1 MPIGKFRDAL
11 GVRGFQPFLW
21 TESLGALNDNIYKMV
36 VSLAAVN
43 IAIGAGGGSQFLSMA
58 QGIFILP
65 FILFSG
71 YAGYFADAYSK
82 RTVLIATKSFEIVAM
97 GLAVVAFSTGRIEFM
112 LAVLFLMATQ
122 SAFFS
127 PAKYGIL
134 PEMLADKDLSRGN
147 ALLQMTTFAAIIL
160 GTSLGTLFVD
170 SLSDRLWVVGLML
183 LAIAVAGVTASLGI
197 APVPASRSAGRFR
210 LNPWGEISVGV
221 RRLWNDR
228 RLWLTVAGISYFWF
242 LGALLQ
248 IAVLLFGK
256 RALGADDLEVGAL
269 LVFFAIG
276 IGIGSMVAGRLS
288 GDKVEL
294 GLVPLGAIGMG
305 VFSMLLSASAPSYS
319 WAATWMMA
327 LGFSGG
333 FFIVPLNAFLQQ
345 RAEQGERGRLIAAAG
360 FLSNLAILAASL
372 LSWVLSDR
380 LAFRADQTTLLAGGL
395 TLLGTLYVL
404 KVLPDF
410 LIRFLLW
417 LLTHTVYKIR
427 IEGQRHVPFR
437 GPALLVC
444 NHMSLVDGF
453 LVGACIQR
461 FVRFMVYRPYFEMK
475 VFRWA
480 LRLTNAIPVAAGSPR
495 EIVESL
501 QRAREELRQGHVV
514 CIFAEGSVSRTGN
527 LLPLTRGFERITK
540 DLNVPVI
547 PVHLDRL
554 WGSVFSFSE
563 GQFFWKWPRRI
574 PYPVTVSFG
583 APLPS
588 TAKAHQV
595 RQAIGELGA
604 EAAELSREPDDL
616 LDRRFIRT
624 ARRRWFSLCM
634 TDSTGKELT
643 YGKTLIGSLALSRWI
658 RRHCRN
664 EEMVGLLLPSSVG
677 GAVANIAVL
686 MSGKVPVNLN
696 FTSGA
701 EAMRSAIEQCGIR
714 TILTSKRFL
723 KKAKIE
729 EIEGMVFLERVMQ
742 QVTPVQK
749 LAAAVAAAALPS
761 RLLSR
766 LYTPET
772 RDSSALAAVIFSSG
786 STGVPKGIMLS
797 HHNILSNIE
806 GVAQVFWVTEKD
818 RMLGVLPFFH
828 SFGLTVT
835 LWFPILS
842 GFAVAYHPNPLDAKT
857 VGEMAARHKATLL
870 LATPTFFSAYIR
882 RCSAEQFSS
891 LRHVLVGAEKL
902 RQPLA
907 EAFQEKFG
915 LDLLEGY
922 GCTET
927 APIVA
932 VNALDY
938 AGRGGRQSGHKSG
951 TVGHPLP
958 GVVAKV
964 VDIDTGDDLPPNEE
978 GLLLVKGPNVMKG
991 YLGQPEKT
999 KEVITNGW
1007 YHTGDVAAIDDDG
1020 FIRIT
1025 DRLSRFSKIGG
1036 EMVPH
1041 IKVEETVSHLL
1052 GDKPA
1057 AVTAV
1062 PDERKGERLVVFY
1075 TDPGVSSEELSTRL
1089 AESGLPNLWM
1099 PKRESLHLID
1109 EIPLLGSGK
1118 TDLKKIRS
1126 LALEMST

>member
-1 MPIGKFRDAL
+1 MSIGRFRDVL
-11 GVRGFQPFLW
+11 SFRGFQPFLW

-43 IAIGAGGGSQFLSMA
+43 VAIDAGGGSEFLSMA

-71 YAGYFADAYSK
+71 YAGHFADTYSK
-82 RTVLIATKSFEIVAM
+82 RTVLIATKAFEILAM
-97 GLAVVAFSTGRIEFM
+97 GLAVVAFLTGRMDFM

-134 PEMLADKDLSRGN
+134 PELLADKDLSRGN

-160 GTSLGTLFVD
+160 GTSLGALFVD
-170 SLSDRLWVVGLML
+170 SLSGRLWVVGLML
-183 LAIAVAGVTASLGI
+183 LAVAVAGVMASFGI
-197 APVPASRSAGRFR
+197 APVPAAGSGGRFR
-210 LNPWGEISVGV
+210 LNPWGEVSVGV

-228 RLWLTVAGISYFWF
+228 RLWLTVTGISYFWF
-242 LGALLQ
+242 LGALMQ
-248 IAVLLFGK
+248 IAILLFGK
-256 RALGADDLEVGAL
+256 QALGAGDLEVGGL
-269 LVFFAIG
+269 LVFFAVG
-276 IGIGSMVAGRLS
+276 IGVGSMVAGRLS

-319 WAATWMMA
+319 WAATWMTA

-345 RAEQGERGRLIAAAG
+345 RAEQEERGRLIAAAG
-360 FLSNLAILAASL
+360 FLSNIGILVAAV
-372 LSWVLSDR
+372 LSWVLSDH
-380 LAFRADQTTLLAGGL
+380 LGFRPDQTILLAGGL
-395 TLLGTLYVL
+395 TLLGTVYVF

-410 LIRFLLW
+410 LTRFLLW
-417 LLTHTVYKIR
+417 LLTHTVYKIH
-427 IEGQRHVPFR
+427 IEGQQHVPFR

-444 NHMSLVDGF
+444 NHISLVDGF

-461 FVRFMVYRPYFEMK
+461 FVRFMVYRPFFEMR

-480 LRLTNAIPVAAGSPR
+480 LNVTNAIPVAAGNPR
-495 EIVESL
+495 EVVESL
-501 QRAREELRQGHVV
+501 RRAREELEQGHVV

-527 LLPLTRGFERITK
+527 LLPFARGFERIIK
-540 DLNVPVI
+540 GLDVPVI

-563 GQFFWKWPRRI
+563 GQFFWKWPKKI
-574 PYPVTVSFG
+574 PYRVTVSFG
-583 APLPS
+583 SPLPA
-588 TAKAHQV
+588 TAKAHDV

-604 EAAELSREPDDL
+604 DAAELRREPDDQ
-616 LDRRFIRT
+616 LDRRFIQT
-624 ARRRWFSLCM
+624 ARRNWFSLCM
-634 TDSTGKELT
+634 ADSTGKELT
-643 YGKTLIGSLALSRWI
+643 YGKALIGTLALSRWV
-658 RRHCRN
+658 RRNCRN

-677 GAVANIAVL
+677 GAVANVAVL

-701 EAMRSAIEQCGIR
+701 EAVGAAIEQCEIR

-723 KKAKIE
+723 KKAKIDE
-729 EIEGMVFLERVMQ
+729 MEGMVFLEDVTRL
-742 QVTPVQK
+742 VTPAQK
-749 LAAAVAAAALPS
+749 IAAAIAAAVLPS
-761 RLLSR
+761 RLVSR
-766 LYTPET
+766 LYTPEK

-786 STGVPKGIMLS
+786 STGVPKGVMLS
-797 HHNILSNIE
+797 HHNILSNLE

-818 RMLGVLPFFH
+818 RMIGVLPFFH

-870 LATPTFFSAYIR
+870 LATPTFFSNYVR
-882 RCSAEQFSS
+882 KCSAEQFSS

-907 EAFQEKFG
+907 EAFREKFG
-915 LDLLEGY
+915 LELLEGY

-927 APIVA
+927 SPIVA
-932 VNALDY
+932 VNAPNH
-938 AGRGGRQSGHKSG
+938 AGRGAKQTGQKFG

-964 VDIDTGDDLPPNEE
+964 VHLDTGDVLPPDEE
-978 GLLLVKGPNVMKG
+978 GLLLVKGPNVMRG
-991 YLGQPEKT
+991 YLGQPQKT
-999 KEVITNGW
+999 KDVITDGW
-1007 YHTGDVAAIDDDG
+1007 YRTGDVAAIDDDG

-1041 IKVEETVSHLL
+1041 IKVEEAVTSVL
-1052 GDKPA
+1052 GGKPS

-1075 TDPGVSSEELSTRL
+1075 TEPDVSGEELSTRL
-1089 AESGLPNLWM
+1089 GESGLPNLWM
-1099 PKRESLHLID
+1099 PKRESFHFID

-1118 TDLKKIRS
+1118 TDLKKIRAM
-1126 LALEMST
+1126 ALEMAT

>member
-71 YAGYFADAYSK
+71 YAGHFADAYSK
-82 RTVLIATKSFEIVAM
+82 RTVLIATKSFEILAM
-97 GLAVVAFSTGRIEFM
+97 GLAVVAFSTGGIEFM

-134 PEMLADKDLSRGN
+134 PEILADKDLSRGN

-160 GTSLGTLFVD
+160 GTSLGALFFE
-170 SLSDRLWVVGLML
+170 SLSGRLWLVGLGL

-197 APVPASRSAGRFR
+197 AKVPASGSAGRFR
-210 LNPWGEISVGV
+210 FNPWGEISVGV
-221 RRLWNDR
+221 KRLRNDR

-242 LGALLQ
+242 LGALMQ
-248 IAVLLFGK
+248 IAILLFGK
-256 RALGADDLEVGAL
+256 QALGAGDLEVGAL

-276 IGIGSMVAGRLS
+276 IGAGSMAAGRLS

-305 VFSMLLSASAPSYS
+305 VFSMLLSGSAPSYS
-319 WAATWMMA
+319 WAATWLTA

-345 RAEQGERGRLIAAAG
+345 RADQRERGRLIAAAG
-360 FLSNLAILAASL
+360 FLQNVAILVASL

-380 LAFRADQTTLLAGGL
+380 LAFRPDQTMLLAGGL

-427 IEGQRHVPFR
+427 IEGQQHVPFR

-461 FVRFMVYRPYFEMK
+461 FVRFMVYRPYFEVK
-475 VFRWA
+475 LLHWA
-480 LRLTNAIPVAAGSPR
+480 LKLTNAIPVAAGSPR

-527 LLPLTRGFERITK
+527 LLPLARGFERITK
-540 DLNVPVI
+540 DLDVPVI

-563 GQFFWKWPRRI
+563 GQFFWKWPSRI
-574 PYPVTVSFG
+574 PYRVTVSFG
-583 APLPS
+583 APLPA

-604 EAAELSREPDDL
+604 EAAELRREPNDL

-624 ARRRWFSLCM
+624 ARRHWFSLCM
-634 TDSTGKELT
+634 ADSTGKELT

-677 GAVANIAVL
+677 GAVANVAVL
-686 MSGKVPVNLN
+686 MSGNVPVNLN

-723 KKAKIE
+723 KKANLE
-729 EIEGMVFLERVMQ
+729 EMDGMVFLERVMQ
-742 QVTPVQK
+742 QVTPAQK
-749 LAAAVAAAALPS
+749 VAAAVAAAVLPS
-761 RLLSR
+761 RLVSQ
-766 LYTPET
+766 LYTPEK

-786 STGVPKGIMLS
+786 STGMPKGVMLS

-806 GVAQVFWVTEKD
+806 GIAQLYWVTEKD
-818 RMLGVLPFFH
+818 RMIGVLPFFH

-835 LWFPILS
+835 LWFPLVS

-857 VGEMAARHKATLL
+857 VGEMAARYKATLL
-870 LATPTFFSAYIR
+870 LATPTFFSAYVR
-882 RCSAEQFSS
+882 KCSVEQFSS

-902 RQPLA
+902 RQPVA
-907 EAFQEKFG
+907 EAFREKFG

-938 AGRGGRQSGHKSG
+938 AGGGGRQTGHKSG

-964 VDIDTGDDLPPNEE
+964 VDIDTGDALPPDEE
-978 GLLLVKGPNVMKG
+978 GILLVKGPNVMRG

-999 KEVITNGW
+999 KEVIIDGW
-1007 YHTGDVAAIDDDG
+1007 YHTGDVAAIDRDG

-1025 DRLSRFSKIGG
+1025 DRLSRFSKMAG

-1052 GDKPA
+1052 GGKPA
-1057 AVTAV
+1057 VVTAI

-1075 TDPGVSSEELSTRL
+1075 IDPGVSSDELSTRL
-1089 AESGLPNLWM
+1089 GESDLPKLWM
-1099 PKRESLHLID
+1099 PKRENLHLID
-1109 EIPLLGSGK
+1109 EIPVLGTGK

-1126 LALEMST
+1126 LALEMSG

>member
-1 MPIGKFRDAL
+1 MPIGKFGDVL
-11 GVRGFQPFLW
+11 GFRGFRPFLW
-21 TESLGALNDNIYKMV
+21 TQFLGALNDHVYKMV

-43 IAIGAGGGSQFLSMA
+43 VAIGAGGGSQFLSLA

-82 RTVLIATKSFEIVAM
+82 RAVLIATKSFEILAM
-97 GLAVVAFSTGRIEFM
+97 GSAVVAFLSGRIEFM
-112 LAVLFLMATQ
+112 LVVLFLMATQ

-160 GTSLGTLFVD
+160 GTSLGTLFFD
-170 SLSDRLWVVGLML
+170 SLSDRLWIVGWML
-183 LAIAVAGVTASLGI
+183 LAIAFAGVTASLGI
-197 APVPASRSAGRFR
+197 AQVPPSGRDGRFR
-210 LNPWGEISVGV
+210 FNPWGEISAGV

-242 LGALLQ
+242 LGALMQ
-248 IAVLLFGK
+248 IAILLFGK
-256 RALGADDLEVGAL
+256 TALGASDLEVGAL

-276 IGIGSMVAGRLS
+276 IGGGSMASGRLS

-319 WAATWMMA
+319 WAATWMVG

-333 FFIVPLNAFLQQ
+333 FFIVPLDAFLQQ
-345 RAEQGERGRLIAAAG
+345 RAEQGERGRLIAASG
-360 FLSNLAILAASL
+360 FLSNVAILVASL

-380 LAFRADQTTLLAGGL
+380 LAFRADQTMMLAGGL
-395 TLLGTLYVL
+395 TLLGTVYVL

-417 LLTHTVYKIR
+417 LFTHTIYKIR
-427 IEGQRHVPFR
+427 IEGQQHVPFR
-437 GPALLVC
+437 GPTLLVC
-444 NHMSLVDGF
+444 NHVSFVDGF

-461 FVRFMVYRPYFEMK
+461 FVRFMVYRQYFEMK
-475 VFRWA
+475 RFHWA
-480 LRLTNAIPVAAGSPR
+480 LRLTKAIPVAAGRPR
-495 EIVESL
+495 EVVESL

-527 LLPLTRGFERITK
+527 LLPLARGFERIIK
-540 DLNVPVI
+540 DLDVPVI

-554 WGSVFSFSE
+554 WGSMFSFSE

-574 PYPVTVSFG
+574 PYRVTVSFG
-583 APLPS
+583 SPLPT
-588 TAKAHQV
+588 TAKVHQV

-604 EAAELSREPDDL
+604 EAAELRREPGDL
-616 LDRRFIRT
+616 LDRRFIST
-624 ARRRWFSLCM
+624 ARRHWFSLCM
-634 TDSTGKELT
+634 ADSTGKELT

-686 MSGKVPVNLN
+686 MAGKVPVNLN

-701 EAMRSAIEQCGIR
+701 EAMRSATEQCGIR

-723 KKAKIE
+723 KKANLE
-729 EIEGMVFLERVMQ
+729 EMDGMVFLERVMQ
-742 QVTPVQK
+742 QVTPAQK
-749 LAAAVAAAALPS
+749 VTAAVAAAVLPS
-761 RLLSR
+761 RLVSQ
-766 LYTPET
+766 LYTPEK

-786 STGVPKGIMLS
+786 STGVPKGVMLS
-797 HHNILSNIE
+797 HHNILSNVE
-806 GVAQVFWVTEKD
+806 GVAQVYWVTEKD
-818 RMLGVLPFFH
+818 RMIGVLPFFH

-857 VGEMAARHKATLL
+857 VGEMAAQHKATLL
-870 LATPTFFSAYIR
+870 LATPTFFSAYLR
-882 RCSAEQFSS
+882 KCSAEQFSS
-891 LRHVLVGAEKL
+891 LRHALVGAEKL
-902 RQPLA
+902 RQSLA
-907 EAFQEKFG
+907 EAFREKFG

-927 APIVA
+927 GPIVA
-932 VNALDY
+932 VNAPNY
-938 AGRGGRQSGHKSG
+938 AGRGMRQIGHKFG

-964 VDIDTGDDLPPNEE
+964 VDIDTGDVLPPDEE
-978 GLLLVKGPNVMKG
+978 GMLLVKGPNVMRG
-991 YLGQPEKT
+991 YLGKPEKT
-999 KEVITNGW
+999 KEVITDGW
-1007 YHTGDVAAIDDDG
+1007 YSTGDVAAIDGDG

-1041 IKVEETVSHLL
+1041 IKVEETVSHVL
-1052 GDKPA
+1052 GGKPA

-1075 TDPGVSSEELSTRL
+1075 TDPGVSSDELSTRL
-1089 AESGLPNLWM
+1089 GESELPKLWM
-1099 PKRESLHLID
+1099 PKRENLHLID
-1109 EIPLLGSGK
+1109 EIPVLGSGK
-1118 TDLKKIRS
+1118 TDLKKIRAMAS
-1126 LALEMST
+1126 EMTM